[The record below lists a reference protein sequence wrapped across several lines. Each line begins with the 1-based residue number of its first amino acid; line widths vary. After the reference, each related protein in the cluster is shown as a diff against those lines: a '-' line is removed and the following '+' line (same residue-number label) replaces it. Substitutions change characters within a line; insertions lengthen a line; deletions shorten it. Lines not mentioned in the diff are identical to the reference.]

1 MKEFSP
7 SSAQNAV
14 AACRCGRI
22 ATLVATALLASCAL
36 VEPPTAQI
44 AVTRAAIAEAE
55 RAGAADRAPAELA
68 AAREKLAAAEMRTR
82 RGHYDEA
89 QILAEQAETDARL
102 AAVMARAAALEP
114 TRTSGSSP

>member
-55 RAGAADRAPAELA
+55 RAGAADRARAELA
-68 AAREKLAAAEMRTR
+68 AAREKLAAAEMRSR

-102 AAVMARAAALEP
+102 AAVRARAAALEP
-114 TRTSGSSP
+114 MPASESSP